1 MPVKTKIMTHLKV
14 NQTTSSETCWMCWSL
29 NWNLR
34 IAYHLASRAHRYWFR
49 EVQSTPEQL
58 HREKQGKFS
67 DFAARYWH
75 NDVPLLETG
84 AIGFCGSAGICG
96 LLGTPWPDHHLPPE
110 KPYGVGSQRT
120 LAEYEGAGSRRHWF
134 SNGILYIFPRKRASR
149 VTYMSRG
156 TWGCPL
162 THELFSLFSTE
173 RYVAFLI
180 FKHFIRC
187 MFTWSGT
194 NECSSP
200 SLSPKSTCQ
209 KNLKSIP
216 LKNSRIKL
224 WLVSDFAG
232 VRFADCI
239 LEPRATLGGQP
250 AQLFAPLWADEQR
263 VTLRKF
269 MQIWGDDNII
279 MRYMEI
285 ICI

>member
-120 LAEYEGAGSRRHWF
+120 LAEYEGGGSRRHWF

-156 TWGCPL
+156 TYREVCCVFNFQTLHQMHFYLKWDKWMFITFL
-162 THELFSLFSTE
+162 VTE
-173 RYVAFLI
+173 
-180 FKHFIRC
+180 KH
-187 MFTWSGT
+187 
-194 NECSSP
+194 
-200 SLSPKSTCQ
+200 LSK
-209 KNLKSIP
+209 
-216 LKNSRIKL
+216 KL
-224 WLVSDFAG
+224 EKHSCL
-232 VRFADCI
+232 
-239 LEPRATLGGQP
+239 
-250 AQLFAPLWADEQR
+250 
-263 VTLRKF
+263 
-269 MQIWGDDNII
+269 
-279 MRYMEI
+279 
-285 ICI
+285 